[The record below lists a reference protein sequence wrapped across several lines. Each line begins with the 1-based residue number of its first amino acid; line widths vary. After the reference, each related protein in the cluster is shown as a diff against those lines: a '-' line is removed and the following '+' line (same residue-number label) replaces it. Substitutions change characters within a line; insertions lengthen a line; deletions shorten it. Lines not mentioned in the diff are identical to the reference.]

1 MAINTNSQKILI
13 LGASGFLGGAL
24 YKELRRYYDT
34 YGTYNTGRI
43 HSDNQHF
50 IHFDVVQDSIYEVL
64 NRVRPTLVIS
74 TLRGNF
80 EGQLEAHED
89 LVDYARRTGI
99 KLIYVSSSNVFDA
112 FTNYPSYELDKT
124 FSDSKYGKFQI
135 ACENFMLRGLP
146 EEQYCI
152 VRLPM
157 VFGLNTPRIRE
168 IRSRILDR
176 QEVEVFPHLI
186 INTTTDKKF
195 SQQVHFI
202 INRNLSGIF
211 HLGSKDLIHHQEFV
225 NEVIERL
232 DLKVKPHFKLVY
244 TSNFDRYLAVLPRD
258 NPLPEHLHI
267 TNEEVVLVS
276 QVY

>member
-1 MAINTNSQKILI
+1 MHKILI

-24 YKELRRYYDT
+24 NKELRRYYDT
-34 YGTYNTGRI
+34 YGTYHTGRI
-43 HSDNQHF
+43 YSDNQHF
-50 IHFDVVQDSIYEVL
+50 IHFDAAQDSIYEVL
-64 NRVRPTLVIS
+64 NQVRPTIVIS
-74 TLRGNF
+74 TLRGSF
-80 EGQLEAHED
+80 DGQLEAHED
-89 LVDYARRTGI
+89 LVDYAKRTGI

-112 FTNYPSYELDKT
+112 FTNYPSYEFDKT
-124 FSDSKYGKFQI
+124 FSESKYGKFKI
-135 ACENFMLRGLP
+135 ACENLFLRNLP
-146 EEQYCI
+146 EEQYSI

-168 IRSRILDR
+168 LRSRILDGK
-176 QEVEVFPHLI
+176 EVEVFPHLI

-195 SQQVHFI
+195 SQQIHFI

-211 HLGSKDLIHHQEFV
+211 HLGSKDLIHHQEFI
-225 NEVIERL
+225 NEVIDRL

-258 NPLPEHLHI
+258 NPLPQHLSI
-267 TNEEVVLVS
+267 TNEEVVQVS